1 MTEIAAQRVPL
12 TRARTRD
19 LQLLWFWAAVAANAV
34 ALAAVL
40 GVYLRAW
47 PPHEDETLA
56 LFVGRGSLPHVV
68 STVIADR
75 GGAPLH
81 FVLAWFIV
89 HLGGGLTALRVVSL
103 LFAVASVPAIAV
115 LCSQLADRYT
125 GVVSALLASFTWVS
139 LFHGIYGRMYSLFLF
154 TSALSFIALLA

>member
-1 MTEIAAQRVPL
+1 MTEIAAQRVPF
-12 TRARTRD
+12 TRAHARD
-19 LQLLWFWAAVAANAV
+19 LPLRWFWAAVAANAV
-34 ALAAVL
+34 ALAVVL
-40 GVYLRAW
+40 GLYLGMW

-56 LFVGRGSLPHVV
+56 LFVGRGSLPNVL

-81 FVLAWFIV
+81 FVLAWLVV
-89 HLGGGLTALRVVSL
+89 HLGGDLTALRVVSL
-103 LFAVASVPAIAV
+103 LFAVASVPAMAV
-115 LCSQLADRYT
+115 LCSRLADRYI

-154 TSALSFIALLA
+154 TSTLS